1 MKVKDLI
8 YLLQQYELD
17 KDLVIYSNENDLK
30 NYGFIGAYENKG
42 QVDLYVKE
50 GEKLWK

>member
-42 QVDLYVKE
+42 QARASHWGSDTHK
-50 GEKLWK
+50 